1 MQCEFRM
8 GCIILV
14 LYTPLST
21 CLQHLFERNTLA
33 VVKTAGASLFIEILC
48 APRIELIV
56 YYSV

>member
-1 MQCEFRM
+1 MQYEIHM

-21 CLQHLFERNTLA
+21 CLQHLSERNTLG
-33 VVKTAGASLFIEILC
+33 VVKTAGASLFILILC